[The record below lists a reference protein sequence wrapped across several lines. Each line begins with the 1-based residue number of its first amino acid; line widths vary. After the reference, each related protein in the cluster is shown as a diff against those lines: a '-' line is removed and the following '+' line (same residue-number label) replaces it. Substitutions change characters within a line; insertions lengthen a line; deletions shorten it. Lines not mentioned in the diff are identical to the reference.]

1 MEKKLT
7 KKDIFRSWLMWWFT
21 AEMSHSYERLQGLSF
36 GAGMLGP
43 LQKLYPDYK
52 TNPEQKAAM
61 SAAIKRHLGF
71 FNTEA
76 NYGSL
81 VNGVVLS
88 MEEQKANGADIP
100 EDAIIGVKTG
110 LMGPM
115 AGIGDT
121 LDWATVLPILVS
133 LFIPLAASGSW
144 VAGIGPVGLF
154 LIYSLFTGFGMFKM
168 GYNAGTAS
176 AENLLRSG
184 KIKVLITGAAIVG
197 LFMMGGLT
205 ASYVK
210 VATPLVIATSDG
222 VTLAVQDIIN
232 KIIPNLLSLLTVTG
246 VYLYLEKVK
255 RNYLQITLILIAVG
269 LVFGLLGIL

>member
-1 MEKKLT
+1 MERKLEKKDVF
-7 KKDIFRSWLMWWFT
+7 KSWLMWWFT

-36 GAGMLGP
+36 GAGMLP
-43 LQKLYPDYK
+43 ALVKLYPNYK
-52 TNPEQKAAM
+52 TDPEEKAEL

-71 FNTEA
+71 YNTEA
-76 NYGSL
+76 NYGSI

-100 EDAIIGVKTG
+100 EDAIISVKTG
-110 LMGPM
+110 FMGPM

-133 LFIPLAASGSW
+133 LFIPLAAEGKAI
-144 VAGIGPVGLF
+144 AGIGPVGIF
-154 LIYSLFTGFGMFKM
+154 LIYSLFTGWYMFKL
-168 GYNAGTAS
+168 GYSTGTAS
-176 AENLLRSG
+176 AESLLKSG
-184 KIKVLITGAAIVG
+184 KIKTLITFAAILG

-210 VATPLVIATSDG
+210 VSTPLVITTAAG
-222 VTLAVQDIIN
+222 VTKSVQDILNNIV
-232 KIIPNLLSLLTVTG
+232 PNLLPLLTVFG
-246 VYLYLEKVK
+246 VYFYLEKVK
-255 RNYLQITLILIAVG
+255 RNYLSITLILIAIG